1 MPIFRSSTKVWNSIK
16 IEDFDYEINKDGVVR
31 RIRKTVASKDRAQ
44 HIDTRGYYSITLY
57 KNGNGYRRSIHRLL
71 AQIFIPNPDNKPC
84 VDHINRI
91 RTDNRLENLRWA
103 TYSENNKNTN
113 HKNCVYKC
121 PEQIGKYTY
130 TYYRGT
136 YYIEG
141 KMCRTKRFKTR
152 AEKTFTI

>member
-1 MPIFRSSTKVWNSIK
+1 MEFYK

-31 RIRKTVASKDRAQ
+31 RIHKTVASKVRAQ

-57 KNGNGYRRSIHRLL
+57 KNGIDYRRSVHRLL

-84 VDHINRI
+84 VDHINRN
-91 RTDNRLENLRWA
+91 RTDNRLENLRWV

-121 PEQIGKYTY
+121 PEHIGKYTY

-141 KMCRTKRFKTR
+141 KKCNTKRFKTKEE
-152 AEKTFTI
+152 AEEHLQKIIQC